1 MYTLF
6 SFTSFCLLGSSLC
19 WFVLLQSILKPRLSS
34 NSVQLKLELL
44 IILPSLSRAGME
56 SQARAAVLFYEF
68 LGFKSRA
75 LCILGASLYL
85 FVLRPWGLTLQQ
97 GWPETL
103 LSLPVECCDY
113 RHDVLFLVYFLH
125 ILFLEPF
132 LRTGFRQRAF
142 GRESPPYN
150 NTLTMADQ
158 NQDLYQIS
166 IKIKICV
173 MITI

>member
-1 MYTLF
+1 MYTFF
-6 SFTSFCLLGSSLC
+6 SFTSFCLLGNSLR

-44 IILPSLSRAGME
+44 ILLHSLPRAGME
-56 SQARAAVLFYEF
+56 SQEGAAVLFYAL
-68 LGFKSRA
+68 LGIKSRA

-103 LSLPVECCDY
+103 LPLPVECWDY

-125 ILFLEPF
+125 ILCLEPF
-132 LRTGFRQRAF
+132 LRTGSRGERQRTF
-142 GRESPPYN
+142 GRELPPYN
-150 NTLTMADQ
+150 NTLTMADPFLHQ
-158 NQDLYQIS
+158 N
-166 IKIKICV
+166 
-173 MITI
+173 